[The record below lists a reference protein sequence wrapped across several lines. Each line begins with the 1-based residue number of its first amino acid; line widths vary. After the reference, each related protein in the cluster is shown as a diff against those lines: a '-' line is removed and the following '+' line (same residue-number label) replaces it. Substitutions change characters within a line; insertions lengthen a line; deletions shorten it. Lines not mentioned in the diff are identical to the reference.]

1 MRRAGLLVVCS
12 QGSKPVWQTCDVAE
26 TSAVWQT
33 GNTWLAFGGGRFYA
47 ASCNVIALF
56 SHPPKRQGVSGCAGD
71 SGIISCLM
79 SLASQGVTVQQT
91 ALSAT
96 VFGPWLRAAL
106 RQNLYATPLRPR
118 PPAGAG
124 HPPWKNDASGCAE
137 GPHS

>member
-1 MRRAGLLVVCS
+1 MVCS

-96 VFGPWLRAAL
+96 VVTRSLTPQPLR
-106 RQNLYATPLRPR
+106 YTATPSTARR
-118 PPAGAG
+118 S
-124 HPPWKNDASGCAE
+124 WTSSME
-137 GPHS
+137 E